1 MSIYGTGEGE
11 LFSSNEKKNIFVD
24 IYLVRFGQFGLFF
37 LSEKIGLQAPE
48 VS

>member
-1 MSIYGTGEGE
+1 MSIYGTGEGG
-11 LFSSNEKKNIFVD
+11 LFSSNEKKIFVD
-24 IYLVRFGQFGLFF
+24 IYLVRFGQFVLFF